1 MVVTWSPLPADGFP
15 LEQLSYIVYY
25 SILSSSELVLGA
37 VGQEHYPSNVTS
49 VTVSN
54 LKKKELYVFQVAA
67 RVEVDRELFVGERS
81 LVNQDS
87 IVRTGT
93 QL

>member
-1 MVVTWSPLPADGFP
+1 M
-15 LEQLSYIVYY
+15 LE
-25 SILSSSELVLGA
+25 A

-54 LKKKELYVFQVAA
+54 LEGEELYVFQVAA
-67 RVEVDRELFVGERS
+67 GVEVDRELFVGERS
-81 LVNQDS
+81 LVNEDS

-93 QL
+93 

>member
-1 MVVTWSPLPADGFP
+1 MSWSPLPADSVP
-15 LEQLSYIVYY
+15 PELLSHIVYY
-25 SILSSSELVLGA
+25 SILSSTALVLEA

-54 LKKKELYVFQVAA
+54 LEREELYVFQVAA
-67 RVEVDRELFVGERS
+67 GVEVDRELIVGERS
-81 LVNQDS
+81 LVNEDS

-93 QL
+93 